1 MNKDVK
7 EAKELNKQENEF
19 LGNTT
24 PSVEKPEVPEGF
36 TAINPPATTTST
48 EADIVSKEATEHVKA
63 LDTLVKD
70 LTKNFVKI
78 GYELLAIQQ
87 KKLYK
92 ELGFK
97 TFDDFV
103 KIQYGFSRSSA
114 YNFINVCVK
123 YSVRDDAEQPTK
135 LLKKEY
141 SKFSSSQL
149 VAMLKLNDEAIAQV
163 DPSATVKDIKKLAQG
178 VTDEDTENTGD
189 TEESI
194 EESGSGKEKKEKKNV
209 RDVNIPV
216 MRLNMATGAT
226 WDSVVTEAIRK
237 VCEPYLNDARRQT
250 DGRNYK
256 IEINIV
262 YPDESAM

>member
-19 LGNTT
+19 LGNTA

-36 TAINPPATTTST
+36 TAPTTST

>member
-1 MNKDVK
+1 MNKEK
-7 EAKELNKQENEF
+7 EAKKLNEQENEF
-19 LGNTT
+19 LGMDATL
-24 PSVEKPEVPEGF
+24 SVEKPEVPEGF
-36 TAINPPATTTST
+36 TASNPPAITNTTDT
-48 EADIVSKEATEHVKA
+48 DIVSKEATEHVKA

-163 DPSATVKDIKKLAQG
+163 DPSATVKDIKKLAQS
-178 VTDEDTENTGD
+178 VADENAEDTENTEEP
-189 TEESI
+189 TEES
-194 EESGSGKEKKEKKNV
+194 SSKEKKEKKNV

-226 WDSVVTEAIRK
+226 WDSVVTESIRK
-237 VCEPYLNDARRQT
+237 VCEPYLNDERRKT

>member
-1 MNKDVK
+1 MNTNELEKKETETTNSTVSDSTDTNTSVPPAVMNPPVPNDSDPDVLS
-7 EAKELNKQENEF
+7 KELSERIK
-19 LGNTT
+19 T
-24 PSVEKPEVPEGF
+24 
-36 TAINPPATTTST
+36 
-48 EADIVSKEATEHVKA
+48 

-78 GYELLAIQQ
+78 GYELVLIRQ

-92 ELGFK
+92 ELDFK

-103 KIQYGFSRSSA
+103 QTQYGFSRSSA
-114 YNFINVCVK
+114 YNFINVCLK
-123 YSVRDDAEQPTK
+123 YSVKDDAGQPTK
-135 LLKKEY
+135 LLSKEY

-163 DPSATVKDIKKLAQG
+163 DPNATIKDIKKLSASK
-178 VTDEDTENTGD
+178 TAEADSSDESEEDTD
-189 TEESI
+189 SD
-194 EESGSGKEKKEKKNV
+194 SDKKEKKEKKNV
-209 RDVNIPV
+209 RDMNIPV

-237 VCEPYLNDARRQT
+237 VCEPYLNDERRAA
-250 DGRNYK
+250 DGKAYK

>member
-19 LGNTT
+19 LGNTA

-36 TAINPPATTTST
+36 TPTTST

>member
-1 MNKDVK
+1 MNTNELDKK
-7 EAKELNKQENEF
+7 ETEATNSTVSDSTDT
-19 LGNTT
+19 NT
-24 PSVEKPEVPEGF
+24 SVPPAVM
-36 TAINPPATTTST
+36 NPPAPNDS
-48 EADIVSKEATEHVKA
+48 DPDVLSKELSERIKT

-78 GYELLAIQQ
+78 GYELVLIRQ

-92 ELGFK
+92 ELDFK

-103 KIQYGFSRSSA
+103 QTQYGFSRSSA
-114 YNFINVCVK
+114 YNFINVCLK
-123 YSVRDDAEQPTK
+123 YSVKDDAGQPTK
-135 LLKKEY
+135 LLSKEY
-141 SKFSSSQL
+141 AKFSSSQL

-163 DPSATVKDIKKLAQG
+163 DPNATIKDIKKLSASK
-178 VTDEDTENTGD
+178 TAEADSSDES
-189 TEESI
+189 EEDSD
-194 EESGSGKEKKEKKNV
+194 SDSDKKEKKEKKNV
-209 RDVNIPV
+209 RDMNIPV

-237 VCEPYLNDARRQT
+237 VCEPYLNDERRAS
-250 DGRNYK
+250 DGKAYK

>member
-1 MNKDVK
+1 MNKEEK
-7 EAKELNKQENEF
+7 KLNEQENEF
-19 LGNTT
+19 LGTGTT

-36 TAINPPATTTST
+36 TAINPPASTTST
-48 EADIVSKEATEHVKA
+48 EADIVSKETTEHVKA

-163 DPSATVKDIKKLAQG
+163 DPSATVKDIKKLAQSVDG
-178 VTDEDTENTGD
+178 NAEDTEDTED
-189 TEESI
+189 TEEST
-194 EESGSGKEKKEKKNV
+194 EESSKEKKEKKNV

-226 WDSVVTEAIRK
+226 WDSVVTESIRK
-237 VCEPYLNDARRQT
+237 VCEPYLNDEKRKT